1 MNSEAAG
8 RGLVAVAGATGR
20 VGSVIVEG
28 LADAGADV
36 RSLTRDAAA
45 ASSTRLCNS
54 VFEIDYGDANS
65 IARAVEGADVVV
77 ISLGSSDDQA
87 VQEIA
92 LIDAALHAGVE
103 HVVKVSTWAWPSR
116 MHPIDWHLRVED
128 HLGTADIG
136 YSLLRPMTFSALIGA
151 QAELVKAN
159 LWGGAAGTA
168 VANLID
174 VRDVADVAV
183 RLILSGQASGPTRR
197 PYHLTGPGGISMD
210 AIAEH
215 LSTASGRTVNCVHRS
230 PDEQR
235 ALLRSL
241 GLPDMI
247 VDILVGIDVEA
258 FASGASSESTSTVE
272 AVLGR
277 PARSIPDWI
286 DDNAALFR

>member
-1 MNSEAAG
+1 MNSEATG

-28 LADAGADV
+28 LAAAGVDV

-45 ASSTRLCNS
+45 ASSTRLRNS
-54 VFEIDYGDANS
+54 AFEIDYGDANS

-92 LIDAALHAGVE
+92 LIDAAVHAGVE

-116 MHPIDWHLRVED
+116 IHPIDWHLRVED
-128 HLGTADIG
+128 HLATADIG

-183 RLILSGQASGPTRR
+183 RLILSGEASGPTRR
-197 PYHLTGPGGISMD
+197 PYHLTGPGGLSMD

-215 LSTASGRTVNCVHRS
+215 LSMTIGQTVNYVHRS

-241 GLPDMI
+241 GLPDLI
-247 VDILVGIDVEA
+247 VGILVGIDVEA
-258 FASGASSESTSTVE
+258 FASGASTESTSTVE